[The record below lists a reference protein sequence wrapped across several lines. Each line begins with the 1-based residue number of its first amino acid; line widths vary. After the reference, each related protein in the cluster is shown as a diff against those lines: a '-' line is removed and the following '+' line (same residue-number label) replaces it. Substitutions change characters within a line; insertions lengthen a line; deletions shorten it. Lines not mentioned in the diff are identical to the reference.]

1 MRLPSELMTTH
12 QGRGPPPPAPPP
24 APPPTE
30 PLVEAGENPCS

>member
-24 APPPTE
+24 TE